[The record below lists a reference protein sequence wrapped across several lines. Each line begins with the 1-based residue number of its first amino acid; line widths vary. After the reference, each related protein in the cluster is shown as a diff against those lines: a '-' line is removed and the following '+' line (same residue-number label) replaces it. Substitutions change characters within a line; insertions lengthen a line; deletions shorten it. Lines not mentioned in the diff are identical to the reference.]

1 MSSLVRPV
9 TLLLGVVLT
18 LAGIAGFFTGGTLLI
33 FQVDTLHNIVHLA
46 SGLAGL
52 WAASA
57 GKERL
62 YLLVLGL
69 VYAAVA
75 AVGFVNG
82 GNILGL
88 FMVDQND
95 NFLHAAIA
103 VVGIALGASKK
114 S

>member
-18 LAGIAGFFTGGTLLI
+18 LVGIVGFFSGGTVLI
-33 FQVDTLHNIVHLA
+33 FQVDTVHNIVHLV

-57 GKERL
+57 GKERM

-69 VYAAVA
+69 VYALVA
-75 AVGFVNG
+75 AIGFAG
-82 GNILGL
+82 GSSILGL
-88 FMVDQND
+88 FAVDQND
-95 NFLHAAIA
+95 NYLHAAIA
-103 VVGIALGASKK
+103 VVGIVLGASKK
-114 S
+114 

>member
-9 TLLLGVVLT
+9 TLILGVVLT
-18 LAGIAGFFTGGTLLI
+18 LAGIAGFFSGGMLLV
-33 FQVDTLHNIVHLA
+33 FQVDTVHNIVHLA

-57 GKERL
+57 GKERM

-75 AVGFVNG
+75 VIGFTQG
-82 GNILGL
+82 GSILGL
-88 FMVDQND
+88 FMVDQAD
-95 NFLHAAIA
+95 NYLHATIA
-103 VVGIALGASKK
+103 VVGIVLGASKK
-114 S
+114 

>member
-18 LAGIAGFFTGGTLLI
+18 LVGIAGFFTGDMLLW
-33 FQVDTLHNIVHLA
+33 FQVDMLHNVIHLA

-62 YLLVLGL
+62 YLLVFGL
-69 VYAAVA
+69 IYAGVA
-75 AVGFVNG
+75 AIGFVNG

-88 FMVDQND
+88 IMVND
-95 NFLHAAIA
+95 ADNYLHAAIA
-103 VVGIALGASKK
+103 VVGILLGASKK